1 MRPDVVK
8 ITLCIS
14 IASLSLAGCT
24 HQPER
29 SAPTPFVHTT
39 ELQNESKQSDKLS
52 TPKSP
57 VVTAPSQATRPPTT
71 AAITP
76 SPTPEAQPSPQIQQ
90 PSNQHLNVQA
100 PSTSVR
106 KAEKKLSKPTEG
118 TPASTASK
126 KSTAAKRLT
135 LSQLVKKYPDLLLL
149 KGSTSS
155 KQIALTFDDAPDTQY
170 TLQVLDILKKYN
182 VKATFFVVGRLAEA
196 HPSVVKR
203 MHREGHVIGNHTYNH
218 ALLTKLSDEQFQSQI
233 AKTQKV
239 INGTIGYTPRLIRPP
254 YGEITE
260 SQLLWASKHHYTI
273 VNWNVD
279 SRDWKQ
285 LSQAEVTANIL
296 NHAGAGSIILQHSGG
311 GPNQNLTG
319 TVAALPTIIESLQSK
334 GYRLVTL
341 PELLK
346 VSKQL

>member
-1 MRPDVVK
+1 MKPVLFK
-8 ITLCIS
+8 TTLFVS
-14 IASLSLAGCT
+14 IASLCLSGCMVQEEKSVPNPIVHT
-24 HQPER
+24 SDPLQNQPDLMHKL
-29 SAPTPFVHTT
+29 SVSAAPTPVP
-39 ELQNESKQSDKLS
+39 
-52 TPKSP
+52 PK
-57 VVTAPSQATRPPTT
+57 AATDPQK
-71 AAITP
+71 AVQP
-76 SPTPEAQPSPQIQQ
+76 SPSPKPEAQPVPQAQQQVQQ
-90 PSNQHLNVQA
+90 PSQQSTPAPQKTNKKIPRQA
-100 PSTSVR
+100 
-106 KAEKKLSKPTEG
+106 EG
-118 TPASTASK
+118 APASTASK
-126 KSTAAKRLT
+126 KSVSANRLT

-149 KGSTSS
+149 KGSPNS
-155 KQIALTFDDAPDTQY
+155 KQVALTFDDAPDTRY
-170 TLQVLDILKKYN
+170 TIQVLDILKQYN
-182 VKATFFVVGRLAEA
+182 VKATFFVVGRLAEK

-218 ALLTKLSDEQFQSQI
+218 ALLTKLTDEQFQNQI

-239 INGTIGYTPRLIRPP
+239 VKNAVGYTPRLIRPP

-260 SQLLWASKHHYTI
+260 SQLLWASNHHYKI

-285 LSQAEVTANIL
+285 LSQAEVTANVL

-311 GPNQNLTG
+311 GPNQNLSG

>member
-1 MRPDVVK
+1 MRPNAFK
-8 ITLCIS
+8 MTLCIS
-14 IASLSLAGCT
+14 LASLSLSGCVQQSEQSAPAPSVHIT
-24 HQPER
+24 ELLQNDPKPPDMFNTSIPPKAESPKAVEPQPSVIQPPSPAPEVQPASPIQPAPQPE
-29 SAPTPFVHTT
+29 
-39 ELQNESKQSDKLS
+39 K
-52 TPKSP
+52 
-57 VVTAPSQATRPPTT
+57 APSA
-71 AAITP
+71 
-76 SPTPEAQPSPQIQQ
+76 
-90 PSNQHLNVQA
+90 
-100 PSTSVR
+100 R
-106 KAEKKLSKPTEG
+106 KAVKKLPKHAEG
-118 TPASTASK
+118 TAASTASN
-126 KSTAAKRLT
+126 KSTSAKRLT

-149 KGSTSS
+149 KGSSSS
-155 KQIALTFDDAPDTQY
+155 KQIALTFDDAPDTMY

-203 MHREGHVIGNHTYNH
+203 MHREGHIVGNHTYNH
-218 ALLTKLSDEQFQSQI
+218 ALLTKLSDEQFQTQI
-233 AKTQKV
+233 SKTQKV
-239 INGTIGYTPRLIRPP
+239 IKNTIGYTPRLIRPP

-260 SQLLWASKHHYTI
+260 SQLLWASNHHYTI

-285 LSQAEVTANIL
+285 LSQAEVTANVL
-296 NHAGAGSIILQHSGG
+296 DHAGAGSIILQHSGG
-311 GPNQNLTG
+311 GPSQNLKG

>member
-1 MRPDVVK
+1 MRPNVFK
-8 ITLCIS
+8 IALCIS
-14 IASLSLAGCT
+14 IASLSLSGCV
-24 HQPER
+24 HQSEH
-29 SAPTPFVHTT
+29 SAPTPSVHTT
-39 ELQNESKQSDKLS
+39 ELLQTEPKHQDKLLI
-52 TPKSP
+52 TMPDTVQAPKSSVGLQP
-57 VVTAPSQATRPPTT
+57 TVVQP
-71 AAITP
+71 P
-76 SPTPEAQPSPQIQQ
+76 SPTPEVQPASPVQPSVQQ
-90 PSNQHLNVQA
+90 PLTEEQL
-100 PSTSVR
+100 PVR
-106 KAEKKLSKPTEG
+106 KANKKIPKHSEG
-118 TPASTASK
+118 APASTASN

-135 LSQLVKKYPDLLLL
+135 LSQLIKKYPDLLLL
-149 KGSTSS
+149 KGSSNS
-155 KQIALTFDDAPDTQY
+155 KQIALTFDDAPDTLY
-170 TLQVLDILKKYN
+170 TIQVLDILKKYN
-182 VKATFFVVGRLAEA
+182 IKATFFVVGRLAEA

-203 MHREGHVIGNHTYNH
+203 MHREGHVVGNHTYNH

-233 AKTQKV
+233 SKTQKV
-239 INGTIGYTPRLIRPP
+239 IKNTIGYTPRLIRPP

-260 SQLLWASKHHYTI
+260 SQLLWASKQHYTI

-311 GPNQNLTG
+311 GPSQNLTG
-319 TVAALPTIIESLQSK
+319 TVAALPVIIESLQSK